1 MLPDALL
8 NDKACRFYMHREAP
22 LAQLSR
28 PNAQTRTRLTAVAR
42 SSNDSLLNIALDPTE
57 ASGKFQLSTRS
68 MVDWTMQKTVLA
80 LAVLAIWSVLAG
92 RAIAAPC
99 HNTGSYER
107 WLEDF
112 KKEAAAQG
120 ISPRVIAAAA
130 PSMTF
135 DQAIIRRDH
144 GQAVFNQTFLQF
156 SDRMV
161 GGGRIPTGLAK
172 IKQHAALFARIEQK
186 YGVPAQVLTA
196 FWGLESDY
204 GANFGK
210 YNILSATASLAYD
223 CRRPDFFRQ
232 QLFDALRIIERGDQR
247 VEDMIGDWAGEFGGM
262 QFTASDYL
270 KNAVDFDGDGRR
282 DLIHS
287 VPDTLASAANFLV
300 SLGWQRG
307 QPWLQEV
314 RVPPSLPWQE
324 ADVNIQHPQ
333 SQWVAWGVKPAY
345 GELPAGNLP
354 ASLILPMGRHGP
366 AFLAYP
372 NFKAFL
378 GWNSAMVYSTTVAYF
393 ANRQAGAPTVDHS
406 GAGNIAPLST
416 QQVMELQRLL
426 IKQGYEGIGEVDGKI
441 GNGTRNATKKAQLK
455 IGLPADAYPTT
466 ELIDRLR
473 IGTASDSNR

>member
-1 MLPDALL
+1 M
-8 NDKACRFYMHREAP
+8 
-22 LAQLSR
+22 
-28 PNAQTRTRLTAVAR
+28 
-42 SSNDSLLNIALDPTE
+42 
-57 ASGKFQLSTRS
+57 
-68 MVDWTMQKTVLA
+68 VLA
-80 LAVLAIWSVLAG
+80 LGGALG
-92 RAIAAPC
+92 GAASAATC
-99 HNTGSYER
+99 RTSGSYEH

-112 KKEAAAQG
+112 KKEAVAQG
-120 ISPRVIAAAA
+120 ISPRVVAAAA

-135 DQAIIRRDH
+135 DPAIIRRDH

-161 GGGRIPTGLAK
+161 GGARIPNGLAK

-186 YGVPAQVLTA
+186 YGVPAPVLTA
-196 FWGLESDY
+196 FWDSKSDF
-204 GANFGK
+204 GGNFGN
-210 YNILSATASLAYD
+210 YNILSAIASLAYD

-314 RVPPSLPWQE
+314 HVPSNLPWQE
-324 ADVNIQHPQ
+324 ADLNIQHPR
-333 SQWVAWGVKPAY
+333 SKWVASGRKGRAWFTAIGRF
-345 GELPAGNLP
+345 
-354 ASLILPMGRHGP
+354 ASLPHITNGP
-366 AFLAYP
+366 ARSGIPRLPEFQGLPGMEFGDGLFDYRRLLRDP
-372 NFKAFL
+372 
-378 GWNSAMVYSTTVAYF
+378 SA
-393 ANRQAGAPTVDHS
+393 AGAPNVDHS
-406 GAGNIAPLST
+406 GAANITPLSP
-416 QQVMELQRLL
+416 QQVMKLQRLL
-426 IKQGYEGIGEVDGKI
+426 IKQGYEGVGEVDGKI

-455 IGLPADAYPTT
+455 VGVPADLYPTA
-466 ELIDRLR
+466 ELIERLR
-473 IGTASDSNR
+473 TGVSSNSDR